1 MYHHKGEEVLEKHAR
16 LPRFDAF
23 DEDKSI
29 SFLNENKS
37 DGIMLRAPAK
47 ITPAILDACDEVKAI
62 SGAGVGLD
70 NIDVDYATKKGIS
83 ILHAPKI
90 NTTATA
96 EHAASLILSVMKNIP
111 DLHD

>member
-1 MYHHKGEEVLEKHAR
+1 MYHPKGEEVLEKHAQVTK
-16 LPRFDAF
+16 FDTF
-23 DEDKSI
+23 DEDKI
-29 SFLNENKS
+29 IAFLNENMI

-83 ILHAPKI
+83 ILHANSFFRSVIYI
-90 NTTATA
+90 NIIQSYTSTRY
-96 EHAASLILSVMKNIP
+96 
-111 DLHD
+111 